1 MAESLDLY
9 TILQVGPRAPLAEI
23 RAAYRALARQHH
35 PDLAGGSHE
44 KMAALN
50 NAWSVLSDPVA
61 RAEYDR
67 GRHAAMAATPTPP
80 RPTDRPAAEPC
91 RAAVGGHRSGS
102 VLDFG
107 RYAGWSLGELAHH
120 DPDFLEW
127 LARASAGRRYRG
139 EIEVL
144 LRPRPAT
151 ATAVGPER
159 RPARFRRG

>member
-1 MAESLDLY
+1 MAEGLDPY
-9 TILQVGPRAPLAEI
+9 AILQVDPRAPRAEI

-35 PDLAGGSHE
+35 PDLAGGSCE

-67 GRHAAMAATPTPP
+67 GRHAAVAAMPAPP
-80 RPTDRPAAEPC
+80 RPTDRSSTGLR
-91 RAAVGGHRSGS
+91 RAGLRDYRSGS

-120 DPDFLEW
+120 DPNFLEW
-127 LARASAGRRYRG
+127 LVRTPAGRRYRG
-139 EIEVL
+139 EIEAL
-144 LRPRPAT
+144 QRSRSAT
-151 ATAVGPER
+151 ATAVPPEG
-159 RPARFRRG
+159 RPGRFRRG